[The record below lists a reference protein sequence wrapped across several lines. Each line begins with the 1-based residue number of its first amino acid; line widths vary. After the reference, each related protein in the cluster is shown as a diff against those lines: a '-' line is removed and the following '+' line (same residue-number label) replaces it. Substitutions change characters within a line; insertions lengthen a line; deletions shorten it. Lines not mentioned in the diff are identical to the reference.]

1 MRNILKK
8 KKVMDRV
15 GLSAATIWRQEK
27 AGLFPNRVQLTKR
40 RVGWFEDEIDA
51 WMDSRVRFN
60 QRS

>member
-8 KKVMDRV
+8 KQVMERV

-27 AGLFPNRVQLTKR
+27 AGLFPNRVLLTER